1 MTNFLK
7 RIEPAL
13 LSNDPFVQHYAIRIL
28 KDSYL
33 ATPDTLFTAL
43 EAFDSGIKSNF
54 PAPILPRIDFIPV
67 NERGVQ
73 ELLKRIKNDDENKIW
88 YLKLLGNAS
97 TDLLLKFQEELKPFV
112 NESYIEN
119 LREIKELD
127 VEELF
132 MELGG
137 IMNDLEDKYND
148 SVFRLGKRIVQEL
161 IYRGEIPQWE
171 VENGIRNNLEEH
183 EYMPFEG
190 IYNVF
195 MAGELR
201 TESVIPDLIKIL
213 DKDEGDIVL
222 DEVTKALIK
231 IGTDTVIHEVE
242 KVALNKDTCFYSIDG
257 LAKIKTKPAEKALL
271 RLFDQTK
278 DITVKTLIADGLCQH
293 LSLEAIP
300 KVEKLLEDGYDSRM
314 MDLVEPLYVNLVLN
328 EIDHQGIP
336 EMKQHLV
343 EKERRLNERK
353 KQIDNLSIPVKSEKV
368 GRNDPCPCGSGKKY
382 KKCCLK

>member
-7 RIEPAL
+7 RMEPAL
-13 LSNDPFVQHYAIRIL
+13 LSKDPFVQHYAVRIL
-28 KDSYL
+28 KNSFL

-54 PAPILPRIDFIPV
+54 PSSILPHIYFIPV
-67 NERGVQ
+67 DERGLE

-97 TDLLLKFQEELKPFV
+97 TDLLLKYKEELKPFV
-112 NESYIEN
+112 NESYLEN
-119 LREIKELD
+119 LQEIKKLD
-127 VEELF
+127 AEGLF

-161 IYRGEIPQWE
+161 ILRGEIPQWE
-171 VENGIRNNLEEH
+171 VENGIRNNLAEH
-183 EYMPFEG
+183 EYMSIEG
-190 IYNVF
+190 NYNVF

-213 DKDEGDIVL
+213 DKNEGDIVL
-222 DEVTKALIK
+222 DEVAKALIK

-242 KVALNKDTCFYSIDG
+242 KVALNKDTCFYSIDV
-257 LAKIKTKPAEKALL
+257 LTKIKTKPAEEALL
-271 RLFDQTK
+271 RLFDQTM
-278 DITVKTLIADGLCQH
+278 DITIKTLIADGLCQH
-293 LSLEAIP
+293 LSVEAIP

-314 MDLVEPLYVNLVLN
+314 LDLVEPLYVNLILN
-328 EIDHQGIP
+328 EINHPGIL
-336 EMKQHLV
+336 EMKQYL
-343 EKERRLNERK
+343 EQEERRLNERR
-353 KQIDNLSIPVKSEKV
+353 KQIDNFSMPGKSEKV